1 MILGLNIYESFFL
14 FKRGIIKHYCM
25 LLYAM
30 HGIKA
35 IILLSFLRSGKLF
48 GEPKVPSRI
57 FMAAPITVLREKLGR
72 SCGRDLKEFECQKE
86 ETQNSARERFCFSVT
101 LQFVKKFEIQRM
113 IQKKKVFSFFWFRV
127 FMLFHVRVA
136 LSCRVLYLADAIAT
150 LTPSHCVQI

>member
-1 MILGLNIYESFFL
+1 MKAFFL

-48 GEPKVPSRI
+48 GDPRSEAPSRI
-57 FMAAPITVLREKLGR
+57 FMAAPITVLGEKSGR

-86 ETQNSARERFCFSVT
+86 ETQNSARERFCFSFT

-113 IQKKKVFSFFWFRV
+113 IQKKKVFSFFLV
-127 FMLFHVRVA
+127 
-136 LSCRVLYLADAIAT
+136 
-150 LTPSHCVQI
+150 

>member
-48 GEPKVPSRI
+48 GDPRSKAPSRI
-57 FMAAPITVLREKLGR
+57 FMAAPIAVLGEKSGR

-86 ETQNSARERFCFSVT
+86 ETQNSARERFCFSFT

-113 IQKKKVFSFFWFRV
+113 IQKKKVFSFFLV
-127 FMLFHVRVA
+127 
-136 LSCRVLYLADAIAT
+136 
-150 LTPSHCVQI
+150 

>member
-48 GEPKVPSRI
+48 GDPRSKAPSRI
-57 FMAAPITVLREKLGR
+57 FLAAPTTALREKSGR

-86 ETQNSARERFCFSVT
+86 ETQNSAEKG
-101 LQFVKKFEIQRM
+101 FVF
-113 IQKKKVFSFFWFRV
+113 
-127 FMLFHVRVA
+127 L
-136 LSCRVLYLADAIAT
+136 LLCNL
-150 LTPSHCVQI
+150 